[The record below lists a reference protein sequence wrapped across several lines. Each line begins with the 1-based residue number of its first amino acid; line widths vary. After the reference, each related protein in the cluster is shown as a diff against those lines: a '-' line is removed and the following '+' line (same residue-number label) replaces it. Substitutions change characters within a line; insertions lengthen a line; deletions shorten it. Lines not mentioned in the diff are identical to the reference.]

1 MDFDMTTR
9 FQITNTMLYIVTPL
23 YAVYILFTLIFLIV
37 SSKRLELDTIGYNGA
52 VFASNLLLQ
61 LSYFAV
67 AFSVLSLSVNREKW
81 DVNGGTIQPSLF
93 SFIPQNCGTVFIN
106 KPFLH

>member
-1 MDFDMTTR
+1 MTTR
-9 FQITNTMLYIVTPL
+9 FQITNTMLYIITPL

-37 SSKRLELDTIGYNGA
+37 WSRPFVVYSTNGHNGV
-52 VFASNLLLQ
+52 VFASNLLIQ

-93 SFIPQNCGTVFIN
+93 SFHPSQLWDCFY
-106 KPFLH
+106 